1 MPTTTSGEYQLTREG
16 DLAHI
21 KVRGLFD
28 LEVATALH
36 ELLAQIQR
44 DMGRSY
50 VLCDLSQF
58 TGIPADAR
66 RQVGE
71 WNKTHTV
78 SGGAIYGANFA
89 MRTLATLVLQAVR
102 LVGNKVDI
110 EFAPDEAAA
119 RRWIEA
125 HRARLV
131 ASTGGS
137 HVHE

>member
-16 DLAHI
+16 DLAHL
-21 KVRGLFD
+21 KLRGLFD
-28 LEVATALH
+28 LEVATAVH
-36 ELLAQIQR
+36 ELLAQLHHEL
-44 DMGRSY
+44 GRSY
-50 VLCDLSQF
+50 VLCDLTQF

-71 WNKTHTV
+71 WNKTHKV

-110 EFAPDEAAA
+110 EFVPDEATA

-125 HRARLV
+125 HRAKLL
-131 ASTGGS
+131 ASTGGP
-137 HVHE
+137 HVHQ